1 MEVLVRPGQFCGIT
15 LIFPLFLSYE
25 LPDPQNQ
32 LSVMLAAAFKTSKT
46 HNPSAMP
53 HFLLPLD
60 FSSVHEKKNKENR
73 RKVKSGESKMTLY
86 PHTLPTILDSVDISA
101 QMLHVQIKLPTH
113 ISHLL

>member
-46 HNPSAMP
+46 HNPSAML

-60 FSSVHEKKNKENR
+60 FSSVHEKKIKRTEE
-73 RKVKSGESKMTLY
+73 KSRVGK
-86 PHTLPTILDSVDISA
+86 A
-101 QMLHVQIKLPTH
+101 K
-113 ISHLL
+113 